1 MHFGLGYLYWKS
13 RQYDEAKREFESE
26 LSIDPSQ
33 PQALTYLGDIEMKR
47 SNLDE
52 ALALLSK
59 AVQTKNDIRLAYV
72 DLGAVLMQQKQYQ
85 EAVVTLRR
93 AVELDPAQ
101 PDAHYRLGR
110 TYQAMGDAMESQKE
124 FAKVRALHEKAND
137 PLASKM
143 PASPPPLPE

>member
-1 MHFGLGYLYWKS
+1 
-13 RQYDEAKREFESE
+13 
-26 LSIDPSQ
+26 
-33 PQALTYLGDIEMKR
+33 MKR

-110 TYQAMGDAMESQKE
+110 TYQAMGDANGIAEGI
-124 FAKVRALHEKAND
+124 AKVRALHEKAND

-143 PASPPPLPE
+143 PA